1 MLIFLSILYTFVFM
15 SSLKRIT
22 LLFIISLL
30 MSSCDS
36 SKSSHTSILD
46 FIDPSW
52 SLIYTID
59 EISQVEKDL
68 QDNVLIDQMSSTR
81 LQQVLRKYPFIGKL
95 PFTSEIA
102 IALPGVKD
110 TTNNA
115 LVIAKF
121 QKAKTKD
128 SLQKTNTPTKEIVL
142 SQVAQDS
149 IYQVQLGDYILY
161 SGVKKWLE
169 KAKSQEKNQDQ
180 TLAKLMGSNAF
191 KGISVYFKNNAFLS
205 SKDVLTSWSGLD
217 LTLVSKGVQG
227 SGIAM
232 IQDSLHILSVFK
244 GQKAHEFSMASMIPN
259 TALRGRAI
267 GYSNAGLLQQNITV
281 YKKDSTQIAPTEVF
295 ETLKSIGQIV
305 LSNGEITLMESLDSQ
320 LTLESL
326 AKYISRAQ
334 PYRDILLYTCNA
346 PSLVANTYSP
356 LLEGHQMNV
365 IFSIENYIV
374 GASTMEVAQQY
385 INAIETGNTLA
396 ETSYFKNV
404 SEQLPT
410 TCSLFVFEQQHTA
423 GFSKQAIGDKATKQT
438 ANDFP
443 IAIFQYKYDTS
454 FAHINFI
461 NHKAGKEI
469 KKAKGVTQLVSIDV
483 GKTILGDPQFFTN
496 HKTNEKEIVVQDTD
510 NKLHL
515 FALSGNKLWSKALEN
530 PILGSI
536 VEIDLLA
543 NGKKQLAFAT
553 KNKLHVLDRN
563 GKQVAPFPVTFS
575 DQITQPLAVF
585 DYDNTK
591 KYRFVIIQ
599 DNEVVMLDKKGKT
612 VKGFTF
618 KKAKSNIIG
627 MAQHIRL
634 QNKDYLLFQQENGT
648 LSILS
653 RTGKERVRVAEKLNL
668 TGAPVLKTKTNFVLV
683 TKDNQQKTI
692 SQKGK
697 ITSKKIN
704 TPNEFALSIVR
715 DNIIS
720 LSDNHLR
727 VNSKHIE
734 LPFGIYTTP
743 SVYYA
748 NKKGYITTTET
759 QEKKTYLY
767 NFEGEL
773 LKGFPVYG
781 VSSAEVIAS
790 KKNVFIVTKEDDTKC
805 IVYQVK

>member
-1 MLIFLSILYTFVFM
+1 M

-36 SKSSHTSILD
+36 SKSSYTSILD

-115 LVIAKF
+115 LVITKF

-191 KGISVYFKNNAFLS
+191 KGISVYFKNNAFLG

-267 GYSNAGLLQQNITV
+267 GYSNARLLQQNITV

-563 GKQVAPFPVTFS
+563 GKQVAPFPVTFR

>member
-68 QDNVLIDQMSSTR
+68 QDNVLIDQMSSTK

-563 GKQVAPFPVTFS
+563 GKQVAPFPVTFR

>member
-385 INAIETGNTLA
+385 TNAIETGNTLA

-423 GFSKQAIGDKATKQT
+423 GFSKQAIGDKATKQI

-563 GKQVAPFPVTFS
+563 GKQVAPFPITFR

>member
-1 MLIFLSILYTFVFM
+1 MSIFLAILYTFVFM
-15 SSLKRIT
+15 TSLKRIT

-68 QDNVLIDQMSSTR
+68 QDNVLIDQMSTTR
-81 LQQVLRKYPFIGKL
+81 LQQVLKKYPFIGKL
-95 PFTSEIA
+95 PYTSEIA
-102 IALPGVKD
+102 IALPGGKD
-110 TTNNA
+110 TTNNV

-121 QKAKTKD
+121 QKARALD

-161 SGVKKWLE
+161 SGVKKWLK

-180 TLAKLMGSNAF
+180 TLAKLMGSNTF
-191 KGISVYFKNNAFLS
+191 KGISVYSKNNAFLS
-205 SKDVLTSWSGLD
+205 TKEVLSSWNGLD

-232 IQDSLHILSVFK
+232 IQDSLHVLSVFK

-267 GYSNAGLLQQNITV
+267 GYSNAGLLQQNITI

-305 LSNGEITLMESLDSQ
+305 LNNGEITLMESLDSQ

-334 PYRDILLYTCNA
+334 PYRDVVLYTCNA
-346 PSLVANTYSP
+346 PSLVTNTFSP

-365 IFSIENYIV
+365 LFSIKNYIV

-423 GFSKQAIGDKATKQT
+423 GFSKQAMGDKATKQI

-483 GKTILGDPQFFTN
+483 GKTMLGDPQFFTN

-563 GKQVAPFPVTFS
+563 GKQVAPFPITFR

-653 RTGKERVRVAEKLNL
+653 RTGKDRVTVSEKLNL
-668 TGAPVLKTKTNFVLV
+668 TGAPVLKTRTNFILV

-692 SQKGK
+692 TQKGK

-748 NKKGYITTTET
+748 NKKGYITITET

-781 VSSAEVIAS
+781 ASSAEVIAS
-790 KKNVFIVTKEDDTKC
+790 NKSVFIVTKEDDTKC

>member
-1 MLIFLSILYTFVFM
+1 MPIFLSILYTFVFM

-563 GKQVAPFPVTFS
+563 GKQVAPFPITFR

>member
-1 MLIFLSILYTFVFM
+1 MPIFLSILYTFVFM

-68 QDNVLIDQMSSTR
+68 QDNVLIDQMSSTK
-81 LQQVLRKYPFIGKL
+81 LQQVLKKYPFIGKL

-121 QKAKTKD
+121 QKARTKD
-128 SLQKTNTPTKEIVL
+128 SLQKTNIPTKEIVL

-180 TLAKLMGSNAF
+180 TLAKLMGSNTF

-205 SKDVLTSWSGLD
+205 SKDVLSSWNGLD

-232 IQDSLHILSVFK
+232 IQDSLHVLSVFK

-259 TALRGRAI
+259 TALRGKAI
-267 GYSNAGLLQQNITV
+267 GYSNAGLLQQNITI

-334 PYRDILLYTCNA
+334 PYRDILLYTCKA
-346 PSLVANTYSP
+346 PSLVANTFSP

-365 IFSIENYIV
+365 LFSIENYIV

-423 GFSKQAIGDKATKQT
+423 GFSKQVIGDKATKQI

-515 FALSGNKLWSKALEN
+515 FALSGNKLWSKAFEN

-563 GKQVAPFPVTFS
+563 GKQVAPFPITFR

-781 VSSAEVIAS
+781 VSSAEVTAS